1 MRDSDESPGSWA
13 VVTQSPRERNPPV
26 RQLFLALLGLAA
38 TVGTAAAQS
47 PWSPVPLG
55 PPAFP
60 RQTVSTVSMN
70 VPVAEA
76 GGGCS
81 SCAPSAGPLSSLA
94 TRVGNSPLTIG
105 RGCANNPGCGSFA
118 SERTFL
124 FGGCNQFFNA
134 GNKCGGGGCGT
145 AYGAGGFGDTTPC
158 KYGSYLNR

>member
-1 MRDSDESPGSWA
+1 M
-13 VVTQSPRERNPPV
+13 
-26 RQLFLALLGLAA
+26 RQLFLALLGVAA
-38 TVGTAAAQS
+38 TVATSAAQS

-76 GGGCS
+76 GGCS
-81 SCAPSAGPLSSLA
+81 SCSSGAVAAGPLSGLA
-94 TRVGNSPLTIG
+94 TRVGNSPLAIG
-105 RGCANNPGCGSFA
+105 RGCANTPGCGSFA

-134 GNKCGGGGCGT
+134 GNKCGGGGCGN
-145 AYGAGGFGDTTPC
+145 GSAGGFGDTTPC

>member
-1 MRDSDESPGSWA
+1 M
-13 VVTQSPRERNPPV
+13 
-26 RQLFLALLGLAA
+26 RQLFLALLGVAA
-38 TVGTAAAQS
+38 TVATSAAQS
-47 PWSPVPLG
+47 PWSPVLLG

-76 GGGCS
+76 GGCS
-81 SCAPSAGPLSSLA
+81 SCSSGAVAAGPLSGLA
-94 TRVGNSPLTIG
+94 TRVGNSPLAIG
-105 RGCANNPGCGSFA
+105 RGCANTPGCGSFA

-134 GNKCGGGGCGT
+134 GNKCGGGGCGN
-145 AYGAGGFGDTTPC
+145 GSAGGFGDTTPC

>member
-1 MRDSDESPGSWA
+1 M
-13 VVTQSPRERNPPV
+13 
-26 RQLFLALLGLAA
+26 RQLFLALLGVAA
-38 TVGTAAAQS
+38 TVATAAAQS
-47 PWSPVPLG
+47 PWSPAPLG

-60 RQTVSTVSMN
+60 RQTVSPASMN
-70 VPVAEA
+70 VPVAEV

-81 SCAPSAGPLSSLA
+81 SCGGGSVGSGLA
-94 TRVGNSPLTIG
+94 ARVVNSPLTIG

-134 GNKCGGGGCGT
+134 GNKCGGGGCNS
-145 AYGAGGFGDTTPC
+145 YGNGSVGGFGDTTPC